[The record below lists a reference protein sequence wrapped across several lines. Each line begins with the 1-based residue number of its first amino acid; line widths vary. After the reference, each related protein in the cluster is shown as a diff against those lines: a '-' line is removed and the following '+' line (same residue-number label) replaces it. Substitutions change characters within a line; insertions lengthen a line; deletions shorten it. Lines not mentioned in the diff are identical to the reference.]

1 VRLSPALIDAGE
13 GAALPADGQT
23 LSLLGRRLR
32 TASEAASEPQSG
44 SCVRLLLAY
53 PAAKGGG
60 RMLPIPSGT
69 LSLLLH
75 FSVKKTNMVLCVL
88 IYEMTK
94 EHERVNV
101 QRVFLDK

>member
-1 VRLSPALIDAGE
+1 
-13 GAALPADGQT
+13 
-23 LSLLGRRLR
+23 
-32 TASEAASEPQSG
+32 
-44 SCVRLLLAY
+44 LAY

-69 LSLLLH
+69 LLALT
-75 FSVKKTNMVLCVL
+75 FFCEKTNMVLCVL

-101 QRVFLDK
+101 QRMFLDK